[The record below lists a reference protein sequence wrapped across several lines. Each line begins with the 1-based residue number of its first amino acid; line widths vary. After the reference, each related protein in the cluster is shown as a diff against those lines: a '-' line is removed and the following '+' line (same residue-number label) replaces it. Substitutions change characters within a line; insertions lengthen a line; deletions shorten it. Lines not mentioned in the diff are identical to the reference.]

1 MSDEQAPPVQPLLD
15 HTRKYRRKAFTL
27 NTGGVF
33 GIGTL
38 GSFAWLKAEADN
50 FRRAGAQ
57 FLTEDP
63 TRFTPLFHNYLS
75 GVGAR
80 PHDDQDGSQYKGNND
95 LLYASIGKPSGWL
108 VTGTAFV
115 WLHKEMIL
123 NVYMNILDH
132 LKLGSCADDGVQKI
146 YLDTPGGTPA
156 AKKPTVFH
164 ELVEHVNMPVAE
176 FSKLEHDRCIF
187 YMSMAKFHSV
197 AGNVSKNMSNRVMSK
212 ISNMYEENVSCKA
225 VHMLFHW
232 NAHSFLK
239 YHQITDG
246 DVVAFVNLSP
256 STATM
261 HIAGRSEATFE
272 GIGSMHI
279 FPAKAFHRS
288 GTAQRRCVMVA
299 FVVTLEG
306 TLYADDMGD
315 EDNEKVKPEVKP
327 KVKPEVQPEENESD
341 REDGEEGEE
350 GEENEEGEKN
360 EEDMETEE
368 NEDDK
373 PEVKIPGLNP
383 GPVCTGGRSISRAP
397 VSIWNW
403 PVPVTGQGQESKNE
417 EEKVEEKVEELV
429 EKTNEKKEEK
439 AKEKKKKE

>member
-1 MSDEQAPPVQPLLD
+1 M
-15 HTRKYRRKAFTL
+15 

-123 NVYMNILDH
+123 NVYINILDH
-132 LKLGSCADDGVQKI
+132 LKLGSFADDGVQKI

-187 YMSMAKFHSV
+187 YMSLAKFHSV
-197 AGNVSKNMSNRVMSK
+197 AGNVSKTMSTRVLNK

-261 HIAGRSEATFE
+261 HIAGQSEARFE
-272 GIGSMHI
+272 GMGSTHI

-341 REDGEEGEE
+341 REDLQEGEE
-350 GEENEEGEKN
+350 GEEENEGLSDTCKSPEADKEETDEKEEG
-360 EEDMETEE
+360 
-368 NEDDK
+368 K
-373 PEVKIPGLNP
+373 PEVMFPGLNS
-383 GPVCTGGRSISRAP
+383 GPVCTGGRSISRAS
-397 VSIWNW
+397 VSICSCDR
-403 PVPVTGQGQESKNE
+403 PGPGIQERGGEGGGGE
-417 EEKVEEKVEELV
+417 EEGGGGGGGNQGEGEGKGGGEEEERGT
-429 EKTNEKKEEK
+429 KRTRF
-439 AKEKKKKE
+439 

>member
-1 MSDEQAPPVQPLLD
+1 M
-15 HTRKYRRKAFTL
+15 

-95 LLYASIGKPSGWL
+95 LLYASLGKPSGWL

-197 AGNVSKNMSNRVMSK
+197 AGNVSKTMSTRVLNK
-212 ISNMYEENVSCKA
+212 ISNLYEENVSCKA

-261 HIAGRSEATFE
+261 HIAGQSEARFE
-272 GIGSMHI
+272 GMGSMHI

-341 REDGEEGEE
+341 REDLQEGEE
-350 GEENEEGEKN
+350 GEEENEGLSDTCKSPEADKEETDEKEEG
-360 EEDMETEE
+360 
-368 NEDDK
+368 K
-373 PEVKIPGLNP
+373 PEVMFPGLNS
-383 GPVCTGGRSISRAP
+383 GPVCTGGRSISRAS
-397 VSIWNW
+397 VSICSCDR
-403 PVPVTGQGQESKNE
+403 PGPGIQERGGEGGGGE
-417 EEKVEEKVEELV
+417 EEGGGGGGGNQGEGEGKGGGEEEERGT
-429 EKTNEKKEEK
+429 KRTRF
-439 AKEKKKKE
+439 